1 MGRFVDAEIA
11 RNVIL
16 MMVAIH
22 SLVKM
27 QGLYGYRLKLSRSQK
42 STGIRCLW
50 IRRYMLEVVK
60 LISGNHGI
68 LRNTRTD

>member
-42 STGIRCLW
+42 STGQRCLW
-50 IRRYMLEVVK
+50 IRRCGYETGK
-60 LISGNHGI
+60 ATHGGHDISQA
-68 LRNTRTD
+68 L

>member
-22 SLVKM
+22 ALVKM
-27 QGLYGYRLKLSRSQK
+27 QGLYGYRLKLMRSQK
-42 STGIRCLW
+42 STGIRCRW
-50 IRRYMLEVVK
+50 IRRCGYETGK
-60 LISGNHGI
+60 ATHGGHDISQA
-68 LRNTRTD
+68 L